1 MRWPSG
7 VSVDRLGSR
16 IVKAGEAAACGATV
30 VSWDRKQ
37 RGGKYYYRS
46 RRING
51 RSVKVYLG
59 CGAAAQLAAR
69 LDERERQDRR
79 AEREAFLAEQ
89 VRLAVADVVLSD
101 ARDLVGLLVRAA
113 LILSGFHLHRGSEWR
128 RRREHATHG
137 R

>member
-1 MRWPSG
+1 
-7 VSVDRLGSR
+7 
-16 IVKAGEAAACGATV
+16 

-59 CGAAAQLAAR
+59 CGAAAHLAAR
-69 LDERERQDRR
+69 LDERERQDRG

-89 VRLAVADVVLSD
+89 VRLAAADVAFSD
-101 ARDLVGLLVRAA
+101 ARGLIDLLVRAT
-113 LILSGFHLHRGSEWR
+113 LILSGFHLHRCSEWR
-128 RRREHATHG
+128 RRRGYSTRG

>member
-1 MRWPSG
+1 
-7 VSVDRLGSR
+7 
-16 IVKAGEAAACGATV
+16 

-37 RGGKYYYRS
+37 RGGEYYYRS

-89 VRLAVADVVLSD
+89 VRLAAADLALQE
-101 ARDLVGLLVRAA
+101 ARSLVDLLVRTA
-113 LILSGFHLHRGSEWR
+113 LILAGFHLHRGSEWR
-128 RRREHATHG
+128 RRRGHATYAE
-137 R
+137 

>member
-1 MRWPSG
+1 MAWH
-7 VSVDRLGSR
+7 
-16 IVKAGEAAACGATV
+16 
-30 VSWDRKQ
+30 RKQ
-37 RGGKYYYRS
+37 RGPQSGYYYRS
-46 RRING
+46 RRVG
-51 RSVKVYLG
+51 RKVVKVYVG
-59 CGAAAQLAAR
+59 RGPAAELAAR

-79 AEREAFLAEQ
+79 AAREAFLAEQ